1 MKRNRFSKREN
12 HEQIN
17 DDLGFDFQVVENK
30 QYWIEDIGY
39 EFSKTEIDQIEKATN
54 ELQEMCYNAIDYVIL
69 NNRFNDFNI
78 PEQYIE
84 YIKKSWKREDWS
96 LYGRFDFFF
105 DGQKLKIFEYN
116 ADTPTSLLEASLA
129 QYHWMK
135 GQSLPDQFNSID
147 EKMINWWKEY
157 QLKFNP
163 KKVMFTTVKE
173 NQEDFRNTEYIMDTA
188 HRAGV
193 NTDFIF
199 LEDIGSDEEYLY
211 DLENNQITHMFKLYP
226 WEWIVNEEFGKFL
239 LNDNVMIIE
248 PIWKMLLSNKALM
261 AILWELYPNSEYLL
275 PTYFSPEKLNGSFV
289 KKPILSREGQNVEII
304 QDNSIND
311 KKDGVYSSDKNIY
324 QEVCILPL
332 IDGYY
337 PVIGSWVVGEESA
350 GIGIREDESKI
361 TANLSRFVPH
371 YFKEDES
378 ELPKNKKGLFSKI
391 FSL

>member
-1 MKRNRFSKREN
+1 
-12 HEQIN
+12 
-17 DDLGFDFQVVENK
+17 
-30 QYWIEDIGY
+30 
-39 EFSKTEIDQIEKATN
+39 
-54 ELQEMCYNAIDYVIL
+54 
-69 NNRFNDFNI
+69 
-78 PEQYIE
+78 
-84 YIKKSWKREDWS
+84 
-96 LYGRFDFFF
+96 
-105 DGQKLKIFEYN
+105 
-116 ADTPTSLLEASLA
+116 
-129 QYHWMK
+129 
-135 GQSLPDQFNSID
+135 
-147 EKMINWWKEY
+147 
-157 QLKFNP
+157 
-163 KKVMFTTVKE
+163 
-173 NQEDFRNTEYIMDTA
+173 MDTA